1 MVGCCCVFCLTL
13 PSSMSATPASG
24 NFSMTSST
32 KSSSGHLF
40 GACSGSSWYAG
51 YPLATT
57 VTSDLLWVLLFK
69 VPGLGLRRWHT
80 VVALTLGV
88 PTRKPRAPLASSHA
102 SPGST
107 TRECFFKRGGGKHTL
122 FPESFGVGK
131 AENAH
136 SPFSPHPFP
145 LLQALRGV
153 GELLWASAACPWSR
167 GPMGKVSIGT
177 LP

>member
-1 MVGCCCVFCLTL
+1 
-13 PSSMSATPASG
+13 
-24 NFSMTSST
+24 MTSST

-88 PTRKPRAPLASSHA
+88 PTRKPRAPLAL
-102 SPGST
+102 P
-107 TRECFFKRGGGKHTL
+107 
-122 FPESFGVGK
+122 VI
-131 AENAH
+131 
-136 SPFSPHPFP
+136 
-145 LLQALRGV
+145 ALIAV
-153 GELLWASAACPWSR
+153 
-167 GPMGKVSIGT
+167 VSIVVLRISSSFSLSVRVRRCALVRSLSLSQTFG
-177 LP
+177 LLFR